1 MCVTNIFLADKNLI
15 LMHNMISFY
24 DNTIEGHRNK
34 NRLDTWK
41 VNRNVIL
48 ASLDKIHADN

>member
-1 MCVTNIFLADKNLI
+1 
-15 LMHNMISFY
+15 MHNMISFY
-24 DNTIEGHRNK
+24 DNTIGSHRNK
-34 NRLDTWK
+34 NRLDMWK